1 MKEIDEKDIDVTR
14 RLLEKHNETS
24 SIVVHESTKRY
35 GYILENNV
43 KDAKDLTRRM
53 VVWRGMY
60 GDFDIY
66 CMERNEFYSKFK
78 EAFNDDNAI
87 IALTKYFY
95 KERYNPIEMYS
106 DITKN
111 NTK

>member
-1 MKEIDEKDIDVTR
+1 MKEIDKQDIDMAR

-53 VVWRGMY
+53 VIWRGMY

-95 KERYNPIEMYS
+95 KERYNPIEIYS

>member
-1 MKEIDEKDIDVTR
+1 
-14 RLLEKHNETS
+14 
-24 SIVVHESTKRY
+24 
-35 GYILENNV
+35 
-43 KDAKDLTRRM
+43 
-53 VVWRGMY
+53 MY

>member
-1 MKEIDEKDIDVTR
+1 MKEIDEKDIDMTR

-53 VVWRGMY
+53 VIWRGMY

-111 NTK
+111 NK

>member
-1 MKEIDEKDIDVTR
+1 MKEIDEKDIDMTR

-43 KDAKDLTRRM
+43 KDAKDLTKRM

>member
-95 KERYNPIEMYS
+95 KERYNPIEIYS

>member
-1 MKEIDEKDIDVTR
+1 MKEIDEKDIDMTR

-53 VVWRGMY
+53 VIWRGMY

-78 EAFNDDNAI
+78 EAFNGRSGHGGHPANRNRS
-87 IALTKYFY
+87 L
-95 KERYNPIEMYS
+95 
-106 DITKN
+106 
-111 NTK
+111 

>member
-53 VVWRGMY
+53 VIWRGMY

>member
-1 MKEIDEKDIDVTR
+1 MKEIDEKDIDMTR

-43 KDAKDLTRRM
+43 KDAKDLTKRM

-111 NTK
+111 NK

>member
-1 MKEIDEKDIDVTR
+1 MREIDEQDINMAR
-14 RLLEKHNETS
+14 KLLMSHNETS
-24 SIVVHESTKRY
+24 NIVVHELSKRY

-43 KDAKDLTRRM
+43 KDAKDLRKRF
-53 VVWRGMY
+53 VIWIGLF

-87 IALTKYFY
+87 IALVKYLY
-95 KERYNPIEMYS
+95 KERYNPIQMY
-106 DITKN
+106 
-111 NTK
+111 

>member
-43 KDAKDLTRRM
+43 KDAKDLTKRM

-106 DITKN
+106 DR
-111 NTK
+111 

>member
-1 MKEIDEKDIDVTR
+1 MKEIDKQDIDMTR

-95 KERYNPIEMYS
+95 KERYNPIEIYS

>member
-1 MKEIDEKDIDVTR
+1 MKEIDKQDIDMAR
-14 RLLEKHNETS
+14 RLLEKHKETS

>member
-14 RLLEKHNETS
+14 KLLEKHNETS

-53 VVWRGMY
+53 VIWRGMY

-87 IALTKYFY
+87 IALTRYFY

>member
-14 RLLEKHNETS
+14 RLLKKHNETS

-53 VVWRGMY
+53 VIWRGMY

>member
-1 MKEIDEKDIDVTR
+1 MKEIDKQDIDMAR

>member
-1 MKEIDEKDIDVTR
+1 MKEIDKQDIDMAR
-14 RLLEKHNETS
+14 RLLERHNETS

-43 KDAKDLTRRM
+43 KDAKNLNNRM
-53 VVWRGMY
+53 VVWRGLY

-66 CMERNEFYSKFK
+66 CMERNGFYSKFK

-87 IALTKYFY
+87 IALVKYLY
-95 KERYNPIEMYS
+95 RERYNPIQVYS
-106 DITKN
+106 DITK
-111 NTK
+111 

>member
-1 MKEIDEKDIDVTR
+1 MKEIDEKDIDMTR
-14 RLLEKHNETS
+14 RLLEKHNETN

-43 KDAKDLTRRM
+43 KDAKDLTKRM

-111 NTK
+111 NK

>member
-1 MKEIDEKDIDVTR
+1 MKEIDEKDIDMTR

-95 KERYNPIEMYS
+95 KERYNPIEIYS

>member
-14 RLLEKHNETS
+14 KLLEKHNETS

-43 KDAKDLTRRM
+43 KDAKDLTKRM
-53 VVWRGMY
+53 VIWRGMY

-87 IALTKYFY
+87 IALTRYFY

>member
-106 DITKN
+106 DITKKN
-111 NTK
+111 NK

>member
-1 MKEIDEKDIDVTR
+1 MKEIDEKDIDMTR

-35 GYILENNV
+35 GYILENDV

-95 KERYNPIEMYS
+95 KERYNPIEIYS

>member
-60 GDFDIY
+60 GNFDIY

>member
-53 VVWRGMY
+53 VIWRGMY

-106 DITKN
+106 NITKEQ
-111 NTK
+111 

>member
-1 MKEIDEKDIDVTR
+1 MKKKDEKDIDVTR

-87 IALTKYFY
+87 IALIKYFH
-95 KERYNPIEMYS
+95 KERN
-106 DITKN
+106 
-111 NTK
+111 

>member
-1 MKEIDEKDIDVTR
+1 MKEIDKQDIDMAR

-53 VVWRGMY
+53 VIWRGMY
-60 GDFDIY
+60 GYFDIY

-95 KERYNPIEMYS
+95 KERYNHIEIYS

>member
-53 VVWRGMY
+53 VIWRGMY

-95 KERYNPIEMYS
+95 KERYNPIEIYS

>member
-1 MKEIDEKDIDVTR
+1 MKEIDKQDIDMAR

-95 KERYNPIEMYS
+95 KERYNPIEIYS

>member
-1 MKEIDEKDIDVTR
+1 MKEIDEKDIDMTR

-43 KDAKDLTRRM
+43 KDAKDLTKRM

-106 DITKN
+106 DITK
-111 NTK
+111 KQ

>member
-1 MKEIDEKDIDVTR
+1 MKEIDEKDIDMTR

-53 VVWRGMY
+53 VIWRGMY

>member
-1 MKEIDEKDIDVTR
+1 MKEIDEKDIDMTR

-106 DITKN
+106 DITK
-111 NTK
+111 KQ

>member
-14 RLLEKHNETS
+14 KLLEKHNETS

-53 VVWRGMY
+53 VIWRGMY

-95 KERYNPIEMYS
+95 KERYNPIEIYS

>member
-1 MKEIDEKDIDVTR
+1 MKEIDEKDIDMTR

-43 KDAKDLTRRM
+43 KDAKDLTKRM

-87 IALTKYFY
+87 IALTRYFY

-111 NTK
+111 NK

>member
-43 KDAKDLTRRM
+43 KDAKDLTKRM
-53 VVWRGMY
+53 VIWRGMY

-87 IALTKYFY
+87 IALTRYFY

-111 NTK
+111 NAK